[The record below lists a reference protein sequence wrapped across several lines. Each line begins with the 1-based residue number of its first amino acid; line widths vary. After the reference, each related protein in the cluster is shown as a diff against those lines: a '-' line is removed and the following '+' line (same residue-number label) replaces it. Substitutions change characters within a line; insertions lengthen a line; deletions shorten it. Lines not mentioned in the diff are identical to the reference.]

1 MRDYFGRGKIQ
12 FLFPI
17 DGDCLNSADG
27 RTEGEIL
34 YVPVRIKAEGAKSVL
49 VCGKQTEKQGDEF
62 VLDMPVIAG
71 ANALTAVADTGD
83 SCKIVVYRFLK
94 AEKGFRISADDNI
107 LCLKDI
113 AEHAQE
119 YNSIFNNKYLAI
131 YKEAHEKYGA
141 KAHLNLFYETANLD
155 GFTPDP
161 DYFNLTMMPDK
172 FKEEW
177 EKNSDWLKLSFH
189 SKKENPMWPYKNATA
204 EEITFDCE
212 MVHREII
219 RFAGKKTLADETTIH
234 FGTATQEGVA
244 ALRKLGY
251 RAIAGYFELDD
262 KGNPLVSYFYPKDL
276 IAHVG
281 ERDFWM
287 DNELDMLCAKVDR
300 VLNYSPE
307 PSVNVA
313 AIRKAAEN
321 SHRGGFL
328 EFLIHEQY
336 FYNNYCSYIPK
347 FREVILEC
355 CKFAFENGYT
365 GRFLSDL
372 LK

>member
-119 YNSIFNNKYLAI
+119 YNSIFDNKYLAI

-177 EKNSDWLKLSFH
+177 EKILDQSEGKDPLKSIMPVVSL
-189 SKKENPMWPYKNATA
+189 
-204 EEITFDCE
+204 EEIQSLKQAIE
-212 MVHREII
+212 KVHVSREV
-219 RFAGKKTLADETTIH
+219 K
-234 FGTATQEGVA
+234 
-244 ALRKLGY
+244 
-251 RAIAGYFELDD
+251 
-262 KGNPLVSYFYPKDL
+262 
-276 IAHVG
+276 
-281 ERDFWM
+281 
-287 DNELDMLCAKVDR
+287 
-300 VLNYSPE
+300 
-307 PSVNVA
+307 
-313 AIRKAAEN
+313 
-321 SHRGGFL
+321 
-328 EFLIHEQY
+328 
-336 FYNNYCSYIPK
+336 SYIINIAEA
-347 FREVILEC
+347 RL
-355 CKFAFENGYT
+355 
-365 GRFLSDL
+365 
-372 LK
+372 